1 MPPFKTVVSTKGQV
15 VIPKEVRERL
25 GLVPGTVL
33 RVRVDGKR
41 VVLEPVEE
49 PPEEVFVEAGPR
61 VVEEVLAEAKSL
73 SDKAARLLRDLGVE
87 VG

>member
-1 MPPFKTVVSTKGQV
+1 

-33 RVRVDGKR
+33 RVKVEGKR

-61 VVEEVLAEAKSL
+61 IVEEALREAKSL
-73 SDKAARLLRDLGVE
+73 SDKAAKLLEDLE
-87 VG
+87 VKLG